1 MDSILA
7 GDFLG
12 SFFQNSHKR
21 YGFNSDRQPPAKLR
35 SEFEKFMG
43 SMLTGNSLRSLC
55 QNANKSVDSML
66 AGNVLD
72 KLCQNSQIV
81 GSTLTRHFL
90 GSLSHNQIKN
100 DSMSGRNFFRVQK
113 LLNSF
118 RKNEF
123 RKCCNHRNAY
133 LGDAC
138 VYMCAHTC
146 ILLMGLRVGTSH
158 GIGSRRARSIIVQLL
173 PEKNLKYA

>member
-1 MDSILA
+1 MGSILTGKSWEAAVRIQKNMDSILA

-100 DSMSGRNFFRVQK
+100 DSMSARNFFRVQK

-118 RKNEF
+118 RKRLSSE
-123 RKCCNHRNAY
+123 NAATIGMHI
-133 LGDAC
+133 LAMLVCIC
-138 VYMCAHTC
+138 VHT
-146 ILLMGLRVGTSH
+146 H
-158 GIGSRRARSIIVQLL
+158 A
-173 PEKNLKYA
+173 YF